1 MKHCMK
7 MITTIILIL
16 VLTTGCSAP
25 KQSSYQ
31 DAQSVDNNNDSGD
44 NAGSGSYYQGTADE
58 DLQSME
64 DIGDEAYGAAQSMQP
79 GAGEEASD
87 GNPSLA
93 KGQSKNNAQTEE
105 TGQTKATKQETKEE
119 KLVYTCDLTIETTSY
134 KETLQEIEKQIKEY
148 SGIIESQNEYD
159 NDSGWYI
166 DGHKKTSGTMECTIT
181 VRIPSK
187 SYQAFLKSLEGKGKM
202 THKSMD
208 VTNISRTYY
217 DTQATIQSLEI
228 QEKRLLKMMEDAKDI
243 DDMIKVESRLTEVQ
257 TQLNQYKTQLSVMD
271 TQVAYSTVTMTIEE
285 VLEYKPTTPG
295 KKTNTFT
302 ERLIN
307 TLKDSRDGFLSFMEG
322 LLFLIIQLLPFIIVL
337 ALVWFVTKP
346 LRRRYSAYRRLKKE
360 QKRNDS
366 NARMKKERKR
376 ETGRFKIRREE
387 AERTVEGDSE
397 TEYSETEDTETVLSP
412 PADLADGAKEP
423 GKEEEAETP

>member
-16 VLTTGCSAP
+16 VLMTGCSAP

-31 DAQSVDNNNDSGD
+31 DAQSVDNNNDSGGD
-44 NAGSGSYYQGTADE
+44 ADSGPYYQGTADE
-58 DLQSME
+58 EIQSME
-64 DIGDEAYGAAQSMQP
+64 DVGDEAYGAAQSMQP
-79 GAGEEASD
+79 GDGEEVSD
-87 GNPSLA
+87 GKTSLT
-93 KGQSKNNAQTEE
+93 KEQSKDNAQTEE

-412 PADLADGAKEP
+412 SADLADGAKEP

>member
-16 VLTTGCSAP
+16 VLMTGCSAP
-25 KQSSYQ
+25 RQSSYQ
-31 DAQSVDNNNDSGD
+31 DAQSVGNNNDSGG
-44 NAGSGSYYQGTADE
+44 NADSRPYYQSTADE
-58 DLQSME
+58 DMQAME
-64 DIGDEAYGAAQSMQP
+64 DLGDETYGAAQSMQP
-79 GAGEEASD
+79 GDGETVSD
-87 GNPSLA
+87 GNPSQT
-93 KGQSKNNAQTEE
+93 KGQNKGNARTEE
-105 TGQTKATKQETKEE
+105 NGETKEIKQETKEE

-295 KKTNTFT
+295 KKTNTFA
-302 ERLIN
+302 ERFVN

-322 LLFLIIQLLPFIIVL
+322 LLFLLIRLLPFIIVF
-337 ALVWFVTKP
+337 AVVWFATKP
-346 LRRRYSAYRRLKKE
+346 LRRRFTAYRRLKKE

-366 NARMKKERKR
+366 SVRMKNERKR
-376 ETGRFKIRREE
+376 ETGRFKIDREKT
-387 AERTVEGDSE
+387 ERTVEEDSE
-397 TEYSETEDTETVLSP
+397 TVFSP
-412 PADLADGAKEP
+412 PADLEDSAEKQ